1 MKERPATALLMADN
15 GSGRMDRIEAALD
28 RITERMDHTA
38 ERFDLMVDHH
48 DAEFKSLMKWQ
59 VAMQGRFEDFERQ
72 RQIDRQERKIR
83 DQQIDE
89 RIDKLV
95 AAIGELIRS
104 SPPPQ
109 RG

>member
-1 MKERPATALLMADN
+1 MADN

-48 DAEFKSLMKWQ
+48 NAEFKSLMKSQ
-59 VAMQGRFEDFERQ
+59 VAMQSSVDDLIRQ
-72 RQIDRQERKIR
+72 QKIR
-83 DQQIDE
+83 DKQIDE

-95 AAIGELIRS
+95 AAIGELLRT
-104 SPPPQ
+104 PPKPQ
-109 RG
+109 HS

>member
-1 MKERPATALLMADN
+1 MADN
-15 GSGRMDRIEAALD
+15 GSGRLDRIEAALD
-28 RITERMDHTA
+28 RITERMDHMA

-59 VAMQGRFEDFERQ
+59 VAMQSSVDDLIRQ
-72 RQIDRQERKIR
+72 QKIR
-83 DQQIDE
+83 DKQIDE
-89 RIDKLV
+89 RIDKVV

-104 SPPPQ
+104 FPQPQ